1 MIPKPSMKT
10 TKTTPI
16 ISFFERDF
24 FPGIVAYHFDEKK
37 LNVDS
42 TLYTN
47 IVYWATQNS
56 DPS

>member
-47 IVYWATQNS
+47 IVY
-56 DPS
+56 